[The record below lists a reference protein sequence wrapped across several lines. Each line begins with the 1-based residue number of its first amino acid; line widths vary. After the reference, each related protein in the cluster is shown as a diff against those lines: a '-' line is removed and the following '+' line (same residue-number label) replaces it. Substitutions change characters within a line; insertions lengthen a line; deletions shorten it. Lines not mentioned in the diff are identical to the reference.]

1 MEKRKRTVPA
11 VIVIFGGTGDLAK
24 RKLIP
29 ALYNLYLDGR
39 MPQNF
44 EIIGLGRTDLE
55 NSAYREKLFNDL
67 SVFSRS
73 GVPSLKEWEGFAS
86 RLFYFR
92 SSIESFDAYS
102 ELEEKIEAAEIGF
115 GERSD
120 RIFYLSVAPRF
131 IAKVT
136 ENIKLAGLADRL
148 DHDRI
153 IIEKP
158 FGHDKTSAVELNELL
173 TSSFSEK
180 QIYRIDHYL
189 GKETVQN
196 ILSLRF
202 ANALFEPLWNAEY
215 IESVNI
221 TVAEKI
227 GVEGRGSYFEAAGA
241 LKDMIQNHLLQI
253 LSMVAMESPDIFEAE
268 HIRDRKV
275 ELLKAIRR
283 IPVEEVREYVV
294 RGRYGSGT
302 IDGKAVVGY
311 LEEDGVHQ
319 DSVAETYVALKFF
332 IDNPRWT
339 GVPFFLRTGK
349 RLFEKSSSVK
359 INFRNQAHGPFRDI
373 YGGDQLPNRLLI
385 NLQPGTDIRLRLNA
399 KKPGVNTGL
408 KTAEMIFDF
417 GADNQY
423 SPEAYETLISDVLAG
438 DPSLFMRA
446 DQVNEAWDVIMPV
459 LDAWSQGSDDLLVYP
474 SGIAPEELII
484 PNADRTDIGELTS
497 RCFQTT

>member
-1 MEKRKRTVPA
+1 MEKRKKTEPA

-39 MPQNF
+39 MPQDF
-44 EIIGLGRTDLE
+44 EIIGLGRTDLA
-55 NSAYREKLFNDL
+55 NSAYREKLFKNL
-67 SVFSRS
+67 STFSRS
-73 GVPSLKEWEGFAS
+73 GVPSLEKWDSFAS
-86 RLFYFR
+86 HLFYFR
-92 SSIESFDAYS
+92 SSIESSDDYS
-102 ELEEKIEAAEIGF
+102 ELAEKIEAAEIGF

-131 IAKVT
+131 IGKVT
-136 ENIKLAGLADRL
+136 DNIKLAGLADQHN
-148 DHDRI
+148 HDRI

-158 FGHDKTSAVELNELL
+158 FGHNKASAVELNELL
-173 TSSFSEK
+173 TGSFREK

-202 ANALFEPLWNAEY
+202 ANALFEPLWNAQY
-215 IESVNI
+215 IESVDI

-227 GVEGRGSYFEAAGA
+227 GVEGRGSYYETTGA

-253 LSMVAMESPDIFEAE
+253 LSMVAMESPDVFEAE

-283 IPVEEVREYVV
+283 IPVDEVREYVV

-302 IDGKAVVGY
+302 IDGKSVVGY
-311 LEEDGVHQ
+311 FEEDGV
-319 DSVAETYVALKFF
+319 DPNSVTETYVALKLF
-332 IDNPRWT
+332 IDNPRWA

-349 RLFEKSSSVK
+349 RMLKKSSSVS
-359 INFRNQAHGPFRDI
+359 INFRNQPHGALKAI
-373 YGGDQLPNRLLI
+373 YGDDQLPNSLLI
-385 NLQPGTDIRLRLNA
+385 NLQPGTDIRLRLNT
-399 KKPGVNTGL
+399 KKPGVNTRL
-408 KTAEMIFDF
+408 KTSEMIFDF

-459 LDAWSQGSDDLLVYP
+459 LDAWNQGSDDLLVYA

-484 PNADRTDIGELTS
+484 PHADRTDIGELTS
-497 RCFQTT
+497 RCLQIT

>member
-44 EIIGLGRTDLE
+44 QIIGLGRTDLE

-73 GVPSLKEWEGFAS
+73 GVPSLEEWEGFAC
-86 RLFYFR
+86 RLYYFR
-92 SSIESFDAYS
+92 SSIESFDSYS
-102 ELEEKIEAAEIGF
+102 GLEEKIEAAEIGF

-136 ENIKLAGLADRL
+136 ENIKLAGLADGL

-158 FGHDKTSAVELNELL
+158 FGHTKTSAVELNELL

-215 IESVNI
+215 IESVDI

-253 LSMVAMESPDIFEAE
+253 LSMVAMESPDIIEAE

-283 IPVEEVREYVV
+283 IPVEEVREFVV

-302 IDGKAVVGY
+302 IDGKDVVGY

-319 DSVAETYVALKFF
+319 DSITETYVALNFF
-332 IDNPRWT
+332 IDNPRWA

-349 RLFEKSSSVK
+349 RLLEKSSSVK
-359 INFRNQAHGPFRDI
+359 VNFRNQAEGPFRDI

-408 KTAEMIFDF
+408 RTAEMIFDF

-423 SPEAYETLISDVLAG
+423 SPEAYETLISDMLAG

-459 LDAWSQGSDDLLVYP
+459 LDAWSQGSDDLLVYTA
-474 SGIAPEELII
+474 GIAPEELII
-484 PNADRTDIGELTS
+484 PHTYRTDIDELTS
-497 RCFQTT
+497 RCLQIT